1 MTDDL
6 TLEDLVVKSSL
17 SIRTLR
23 YYMQEGLLPGPDKRG
38 KYARY
43 SQYHLDRI
51 ELIQRFKKINLP
63 LQQIRHLLN
72 NMTADEINQLLQSQ
86 DRLSPFL
93 DYIKMN
99 DEIGSP
105 MPSAGSSALEYIHD
119 LEAGW
124 EQIQA
129 VSSPIR
135 SQSTAPKQPSS
146 IPPSNNYSKQS
157 QITSNQETWKRI
169 IITEGIE
176 LNVKEPKN
184 ADEEAKIDKL
194 IAYTRRLFGNQS

>member
-6 TLEDLVVKSSL
+6 TLEDLVEKSGL

-23 YYMQEGLLPGPDKRG
+23 YYMQEGLLPGPDTRG

-43 SQYHLDRI
+43 SQYHIDRI

-72 NMTADEINQLLQSQ
+72 NMTVDEINQLLTSQ

-93 DYIKMN
+93 DFIKMN
-99 DEIGSP
+99 DEIRSP
-105 MPSAGSSALEYIHD
+105 SPAPGSSALEYIHN

-124 EQIQA
+124 KQIQA

-135 SQSTAPKQPSS
+135 SQSPTSILPSA
-146 IPPSNNYSKQS
+146 IPPSNNFIKQS
-157 QITSNQETWKRI
+157 PITSSQETWRRI
-169 IITEGIE
+169 IIDEGIE

-194 IAYTRRLFGNQS
+194 IAYTRKLFGNQS